1 MLSAGMSKRRIA
13 AALGC
18 HASTILRL
26 NQRLLQ
32 TGSVKDR
39 PRTGRPKVTT
49 PAQDAQTQAAHRQDR
64 FLKATATARN
74 TIGING

>member
-49 PAQDAQTQAAHRQDR
+49 PAQDAQTQAHTVYPVTPNAGMFYERGYKQ
-64 FLKATATARN
+64 
-74 TIGING
+74 